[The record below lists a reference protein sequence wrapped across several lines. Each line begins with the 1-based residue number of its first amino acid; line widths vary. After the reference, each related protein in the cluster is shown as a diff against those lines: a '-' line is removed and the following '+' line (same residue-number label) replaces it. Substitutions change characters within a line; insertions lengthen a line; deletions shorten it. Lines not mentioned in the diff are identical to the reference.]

1 MTRKQIY
8 LAKVQIEKLKQTAK
22 RSGLS
27 FSEVLRRIIDQHF
40 AGRNR
45 AI

>member
-8 LAKVQIEKLKQTAK
+8 LAKTQIEKVKQSAK
-22 RSGLS
+22 RTGLS
-27 FSEVLRRIIDQHF
+27 FSEVLRRIIDQHY
-40 AGRNR
+40 AGRSK